1 MMDNKF
7 NYIMK
12 FRAKKGN
19 KSKKLYES
27 KEDFIY
33 MILFITL
40 FIIVIIGLIIGSSNL
55 YEVSVDNRSKYENL
69 IYTVEDKE
77 GQVIIKNYIDSDT
90 NKIMF
95 YLKDKDTKDMR
106 IKIYDSFEF
115 PTDKYIYSESLDS
128 FKNKRKIVI
137 RN

>member
-7 NYIMK
+7 NYIIK
-12 FRAKKGN
+12 FSTKKGN
-19 KSKKLYES
+19 KNKKLYES

-40 FIIVIIGLIIGSSNL
+40 FISVIIGLIIGSFNL
-55 YEVSVDNRSKYENL
+55 YEVSVDNKSKYENL
-69 IYTVEDKE
+69 IYTIEDKE
-77 GQVIIKNYIDSDT
+77 GQVIIKNSIDSDT
-90 NKIMF
+90 NKIQF
-95 YLKDKDTKDMR
+95 YLREEDTKGMR
-106 IKIYDSFEF
+106 IKVYDSFEF

-128 FKNKRKIVI
+128 FKNKRKIVL